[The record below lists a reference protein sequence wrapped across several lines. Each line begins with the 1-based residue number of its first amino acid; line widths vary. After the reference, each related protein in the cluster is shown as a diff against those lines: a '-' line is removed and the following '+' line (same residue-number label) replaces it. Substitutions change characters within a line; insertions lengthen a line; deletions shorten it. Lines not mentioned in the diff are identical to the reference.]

1 VICCGLSNRAGGGDV
16 DGVVTERSLA
26 IYLAAFAAALTVPL
40 LLLAAFL
47 TWRFAEA
54 ENRQLEAGALQRAE
68 TVAAEIDRVLSS
80 RLAVLRALATSPA
93 IDAGDFARFD
103 AQAREFT
110 SLGIDIRLRRVDGQV
125 VVDTATRP
133 GSPLPQWPV
142 IDPIGDAVSLRAPV
156 FSDLFVSRGTG
167 TYAVAIFLPVVRNDE
182 VVFVVSTTFSPD
194 VFVRIMT
201 DFQVAVPYYSS
212 LIDRT
217 GLVIARSSR
226 HAEMIGRPSAAFNAL
241 TGTSGIWRGV
251 NVEGVEVSA
260 FYSRSPISGWILAL
274 GVEVAALN
282 RSLWRSLVWIL
293 AVAAGLIGMATLLAS
308 FIVRR
313 LALAS
318 TAMTDAAAAMERGQL
333 TVVPRTGVA
342 EVNRVGEAFGR
353 ASVKLHLQASAL
365 ARANR
370 ELELRVEERG
380 LALRASEERY
390 RLLAENVRDMILLRN
405 VEGRIF
411 YASPSAQ
418 RLLGYTA
425 EEMLGVRPADVV
437 HPDDWSRV
445 DAVNRAIGEGREL
458 GFSIHRLRHK
468 EGHWVWI
475 QAAYSRIGG
484 VGSDEP
490 CIIVVVRDDTERQDQ
505 ETKLRQT
512 NEALRQFSAIV
523 SHDLQAPLRH
533 INMFSDMLRLK
544 VGEGDPEAA
553 GYATRIMA
561 SVERMQRL
569 IRSLI
574 AYTQVAYAQV
584 KREDVDLAAVVREAM
599 ALLDADIA
607 EAGATIKV
615 FNLPRI
621 DGDSDLLV
629 RLFQNLIGNALKY
642 RGEEPLVVKIRARP
656 AGRSWEVSIEDNGIG
671 IDPLYAD
678 RIFEMFRRLHK
689 DESRYPGLGLGLAL
703 CRRIV
708 ESHGGEIWLDKDWPK
723 GARFQFT
730 LPRQRDKKDRSAGG
744 DDAPFRT
751 EAADRR

>member
-1 VICCGLSNRAGGGDV
+1 MNGAVQ
-16 DGVVTERSLA
+16 ERSLA
-26 IYLAAFAAALTVPL
+26 IYLAAFAAALTIPL

-47 TWRFAEA
+47 TWRFTEA
-54 ENRQLEAGALQRAE
+54 ENRQLRAGALQLTE
-68 TVAAEIDRVLSS
+68 TVAAEIDRILTS
-80 RLAVLRALATSPA
+80 RLAILRALATSPA

-103 AQAREFT
+103 AQAREFS
-110 SLGIDIRLRRVDGQV
+110 SLGIDIRLRRVDGRLL
-125 VVDTATRP
+125 VDTATPP

-142 IDPIGDAVSLRAPV
+142 IEPMESAVTLREPV

-167 TYAVAIFLPVVRNDE
+167 TYAVAIFLPVIRGEE
-182 VVFVVSTTFSPD
+182 VTFVVSTTFSPD
-194 VFVRIMT
+194 VFARIMA
-201 DFQVAVPYYSS
+201 DFRVAAPYYAA
-212 LIDRT
+212 LADRS

-226 HAEMIGRPSAAFNAL
+226 HNETVGRALPAFASL
-241 TGTSGIWRGV
+241 TGNSGGWRGI
-251 NVEGVEVSA
+251 NPDGVEVSA
-260 FYSRSPISGWILAL
+260 FYSRSPVSGWFLAL

-282 RSLWRSLVWIL
+282 RSLWNSLGWML
-293 AVAAGLIGMATLLAS
+293 AVAAGLIGIATAAAS
-308 FIVRR
+308 LIVRR
-313 LALAS
+313 LARAS

-353 ASVKLHLQASAL
+353 ASVKLHLQATAL

-370 ELELRVEERG
+370 DLEQRVEERSRE
-380 LALRASEERY
+380 LRASEERY
-390 RLLAENVRDMILLRN
+390 RLLAENVGDMILLRN
-405 VEGRIF
+405 VAGRIF
-411 YASPSAQ
+411 YASPSSH

-425 EEMLGVRPADVV
+425 EEMTGLRPADVV
-437 HPDDWSRV
+437 HHDDWKRV

-475 QAAYSRIGG
+475 QAAYSRIDG
-484 VGSDEP
+484 VGPDEP
-490 CIIVVVRDDTERQDQ
+490 NIIVVVRDDTERQEQ

-533 INMFSDMLRLK
+533 INMFSDMLKLK
-544 VGEGDPEAA
+544 VADADPEAA
-553 GYATRIMA
+553 GYAANIMA

-574 AYTQVAYAQV
+574 AYTQVAYALV

-599 ALLDADIA
+599 AVLDADIT
-607 EAGATIKV
+607 EAGAAIKV
-615 FNLPRI
+615 FNLPRV
-621 DGDSDLLV
+621 DGDGELLA

-642 RGEEPLVVKIRARP
+642 RGEEPLAVKIRARP
-656 AGRSWEVSIEDNGIG
+656 AGRMWEISVEDNGIG
-671 IDPLYAD
+671 IDPLYSE
-678 RIFEMFRRLHK
+678 RIFEIFRRLHR

-730 LPRQRDKKDRSAGG
+730 LPRQRGRKDLSAGG
-744 DDAPFRT
+744 DDAPTRT